1 MSPVHLSI
9 QKLRLAKTE
18 PSREIPFAAPR
29 RHGSLG
35 ETPTADAATHA
46 TITYALFGQAAI
58 AGATNY
64 GLMNHDQFR
73 VTFTFRV
80 SDQLW
85 KLTRTLTRLGSD
97 QFADTNCAL
106 HRMGRDNTPLSTI
119 EGSERVDETVHRLL
133 LEESLALVECETLTV
148 RKDIAAFE
156 AAINTTGPRQHEVLL
171 ADAKLRGEPGPA
183 RQRPASSRTPP
194 QLAQPCTAPDR
205 GSRRRTSETVGD
217 DGSMTS
223 PRWNRVAADASRARP
238 VG

>member
-97 QFADTNCAL
+97 QLADTNCAL

-148 RKDIAAFE
+148 RKDSAAFE

-171 ADAKLRGEPGPA
+171 ADAKLRESRA
-183 RQRPASSRTPP
+183 RLARARHRLELLRNWHS
-194 QLAQPCTAPDR
+194 LAQLLTGA
-205 GSRRRTSETVGD
+205 
-217 DGSMTS
+217 
-223 PRWNRVAADASRARP
+223 AADAP
-238 VG
+238 VKLPAMTGR